1 MKLIEVKL
9 RGPATLLGGG
19 DVPALFEFDEAWQP
33 GFYLWTFLYNQSDR
47 INHVG
52 TTGEGVAQA
61 HAAHVAAFLRGEH
74 AFHDAGALAEGRL
87 QRVFSPGD
95 ALESLIAHG
104 DDLRAELRA
113 LRVFFAPVPEGE
125 LVAARIAAGIARH
138 IKALGGKAAEW
149 FDAGRAGR
157 MAAAAGGEPLTV
169 RFFRP
174 VHMASMPDEI
184 DV

>member
-1 MKLIEVKL
+1 MLEIDFS
-9 RGPATLLGGG
+9 GPWALLPNT
-19 DVPALFEFDEAWQP
+19 DNVPYLLAAPAAWGP
-33 GFYLWTFLYNQSDR
+33 GIYLWTFLYNQSDR

-104 DDLRAELRA
+104 DDLRAA
-113 LRVFFAPVPEGE
+113 M
-125 LVAARIAAGIARH
+125 
-138 IKALGGKAAEW
+138 
-149 FDAGRAGR
+149 DA
-157 MAAAAGGEPLTV
+157 
-169 RFFRP
+169 
-174 VHMASMPDEI
+174 
-184 DV
+184 